1 MIAPAAYCPRNR
13 KKKMT
18 RRFDG
23 LKKNELI
30 DELKETVKQRLIIEQ
45 KEYDLISEI
54 DYRLFEGER
63 LAKEEA
69 KRLEKATLIGTKD

>member
-1 MIAPAAYCPRNR
+1 
-13 KKKMT
+13 MT